1 MSGAAAASRPTDGEP
16 GRSGPA
22 GEHGAHDERGLAR
35 VAQSLARW
43 TEKWF
48 PDAYIFALV
57 GVVVCAVAALLNGA
71 WPGAI
76 VGSFG
81 DGFWDLT
88 AFTLQMAMVVLT
100 GYVVATSPPVA
111 RLIDRLALVPGTGR
125 SAIAFVAA
133 LSMAVSMLNWGLSL
147 IFGGLLARAIAR
159 RTDLRVD
166 YRALGAAAFLGLGAI
181 WALGLSSSAA
191 QLQATP
197 KSIPPALLQITGVLD
212 FGKTIFTWQSLLT
225 ALILGVLSV
234 VIAWA
239 SAPKAGATRT
249 AQDMD
254 VDLVDE
260 PDEVTPPSRPGE
272 WLEHQVWLPA
282 IMGVLTLGWIVLQF
296 VTKPWLS
303 VMSSLNGYLFVFLM
317 LGLVLHGTPARF
329 LRAVSRA
336 VPATAGILVQ
346 FPLYAAMA
354 ALLTKAQG
362 RDGATVSHLLAE
374 LFTSLGG
381 GGAFAV
387 VIAIYTAIL
396 GLAVPSG
403 GGKWLVEAPYVMQ
416 AATDVGMNLGW
427 TVQIY
432 NIAEALPNLVNPF
445 FMLPLLAVLKLRAR
459 DIVGFT
465 FLQFMIHLP
474 VVLLLVWLLGTTF
487 EYVPP
492 VMPAPAP

>member
-1 MSGAAAASRPTDGEP
+1 MSTSSASDAATRGGTEK
-16 GRSGPA
+16 
-22 GEHGAHDERGLAR
+22 GLAR
-35 VAQSLARW
+35 VAQSLAAW

-57 GVVVCAVAALLNGA
+57 GVVVISLAAMLNGA
-71 WPGAI
+71 SPVAI
-76 VGSFG
+76 VDAFG
-81 DGFWDLT
+81 TGFWDLT

-111 RLIDRLALVPGTGR
+111 RIIDRLALMPK
-125 SAIAFVAA
+125 SARGAVCFVAT
-133 LSMAVSMLNWGLSL
+133 VSMIVSLLNWGLSL
-147 IFGGLLARAIAR
+147 IFGGLLARAVAR

-197 KSIPPALLQITGVLD
+197 KSIPPELLKITGVLD
-212 FGKTIFTWQSLLT
+212 FGKTIFTWQSVLTTAILL
-225 ALILGVLSV
+225 VLSS
-234 VIAWA
+234 VIAYF
-239 SAPKAGATRT
+239 SAPRERAART
-249 AQDMD
+249 AQDMS
-254 VDLVDE
+254 VDLD
-260 PDEVTPPSRPGE
+260 DEVSEVKAPTRPGE

-282 IMGVLTLGWIVLQF
+282 IMGLLTLGWIVLQF
-296 VTKPWLS
+296 ATKPVLT

-329 LRAVSRA
+329 LQAVTKA

-354 ALLTKAQG
+354 AIMTKAEG
-362 RDGATVSHLLAE
+362 RDGHTLSHVLAE
-374 LFTSLGG
+374 FFTAIGSGG
-381 GGAFAV
+381 GFAV
-387 VIAIYTAIL
+387 IIAIYTALL
-396 GLAVPSG
+396 GIAIPSG

-416 AATDVGMNLGW
+416 SATDVGMNLGW

-432 NIAEALPNLVNPF
+432 NVSEALPNLVNPF

-465 FLQFMIHLP
+465 FLQFIIHLP
-474 VVLLLVWLLGTTF
+474 IVLLLVWLLGMTFTF
-487 EYVPP
+487 EPP
-492 VMPAPAP
+492 VMPAAP